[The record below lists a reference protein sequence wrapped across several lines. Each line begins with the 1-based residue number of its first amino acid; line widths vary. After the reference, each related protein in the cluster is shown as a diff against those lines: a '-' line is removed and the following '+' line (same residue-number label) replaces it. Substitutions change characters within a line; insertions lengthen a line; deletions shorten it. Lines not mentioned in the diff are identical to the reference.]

1 MKTDKQAEK
10 AFGNLIARKNKEQES
25 LDLKNALEE
34 ISRLRSKHRKFIGK
48 LKRIKEIRCLCTGK
62 QTLFAHEVNA
72 AIEEYENEC

>member
-1 MKTDKQAEK
+1 MKTDKQAEQ

-34 ISRLRSKHRKFIGK
+34 ISRLRAKQRRFIGK
-48 LKRIKEIRCLCTGK
+48 LKKLQEVKCFCTGK
-62 QTLFAHEVNA
+62 QTLFAHQVNA